1 MPGAAKRT
9 YRSDLRDEQARETRR
24 RIVAA
29 GGDLFVERGYA
40 ATTVDAIAERAG
52 VSRKTVFNSVGGK
65 PALLKLAWDWALV
78 GDDEPVPM
86 ADRPEVQ
93 AVMAE
98 TDPDSLVS
106 RWARFDAA
114 IGARLADLYPVLLVA
129 ADGDPEV
136 AALNRESERN
146 RRGGARWLVD
156 RLADIGG
163 LRPGLSRKRATDA
176 IAALMDPVPY
186 RRLVHDAGWTFDEYA
201 DHLERMVTAALR

>member
-1 MPGAAKRT
+1 MSEAAKRT
-9 YRSDLRDEQARETRR
+9 YRSDLRGEQARETRR

-65 PALLKLAWDWALV
+65 AALLKLAWDWALV

-86 ADRPEVQ
+86 ADRPEVR
-93 AVMAE
+93 AMMAE
-98 TDPDSLVS
+98 TDPDALVS
-106 RWARFDAA
+106 AWARFDAA

-136 AALNRESERN
+136 AALNQESERN
-146 RRGGARWLVD
+146 RHGGARSLVD
-156 RLADIGG
+156 QLADLGG
-163 LRPGLSRKRATDA
+163 LRPGLSRERAADVVAT
-176 IAALMDPVPY
+176 LMDPVPY

-201 DHLERMVTAALR
+201 DHLERMVNATCR

>member
-1 MPGAAKRT
+1 MPDAARRT
-9 YRSDLRDEQARETRR
+9 YQSGLRDEQARATRR

-29 GGDLFVERGYA
+29 GSDLFVERGYA

-93 AVMAE
+93 AMMAE
-98 TDPDSLVS
+98 TDPDALVS
-106 RWARFDAA
+106 TWARFDAA

-129 ADGDPEV
+129 ADGDPDV
-136 AALNRESERN
+136 AALNQESERN
-146 RRGGARWLVD
+146 RRGGARGLVD
-156 RLADIGG
+156 QLADLGG
-163 LRPGLSRKRATDA
+163 LRPGLSRERAADV
-176 IAALMDPVPY
+176 IATLMDPVPY
-186 RRLVHDAGWTFDEYA
+186 RRLVHDAGWTFEEYA
-201 DHLERMVTAALR
+201 EHLGRMVTAALR

>member
-1 MPGAAKRT
+1 MSEAAKRT
-9 YRSDLRDEQARETRR
+9 YRSDLRDEQARATRR

-86 ADRPEVQ
+86 AERSELQ
-93 AVMAE
+93 ALAAE
-98 TDPDSLVS
+98 TDPDTLVS

-136 AALNRESERN
+136 AALNQESERN
-146 RRGGARWLVD
+146 RHGGARWLVD
-156 RLADIGG
+156 LLADIGG
-163 LRPGLSRKRATDA
+163 LRPGLSRERA
-176 IAALMDPVPY
+176 AAVVATLMDPVPY
-186 RRLVHDAGWTFDEYA
+186 RRLVHDAGWTFEEYA
-201 DHLERMVTAALR
+201 DHLARMVTAACR